1 MAIKRPLPERAI
13 VTGSGLL
20 ERLAVQGDMRGL
32 NTVSQVLEQLAIER
46 LTTLEDEQARAPP
59 CSSRPAVSSPL
70 NSGGTS
76 TAATGPTELSPSLP
90 RRGLAVAAGFR
101 RWRIRRACG

>member
-46 LTTLEDEQARAPP
+46 LTTLEDEQARAP
-59 CSSRPAVSSPL
+59 L
-70 NSGGTS
+70 LSGDD
-76 TAATGPTELSPSLP
+76 TAGRDEH
-90 RRGLAVAAGFR
+90 GG
-101 RWRIRRACG
+101 G